1 MCRGILAPLNQIY
14 YINSYKMNT
23 SVNKWSNQY
32 FTPADPF
39 RMKVI
44 AEAVGDYVKK
54 HQLEG
59 DAILDQFR
67 LNLDTA
73 YQSHHNLDENDW
85 AYVEEDREVVF
96 GAF

>member
-1 MCRGILAPLNQIY
+1 
-14 YINSYKMNT
+14 MNT
-23 SVNKWSNQY
+23 PTTKWSNQY

-44 AEAVGDYVKK
+44 AEAVGDYAKE
-54 HQLEG
+54 HQLED
-59 DAILDQFR
+59 DAILNDFR
-67 LNLDTA
+67 FNLETA
-73 YQSHHNLDENDW
+73 YQRHHNLDENDW